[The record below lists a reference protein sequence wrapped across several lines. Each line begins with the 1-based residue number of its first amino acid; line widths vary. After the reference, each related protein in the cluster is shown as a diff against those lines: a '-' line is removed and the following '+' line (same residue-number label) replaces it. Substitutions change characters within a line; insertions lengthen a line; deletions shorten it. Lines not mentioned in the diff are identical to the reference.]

1 MSLYTGLQLAA
12 DQKLAGLIVM
22 SGIILINISVNNV
35 CLCFFKFIICI
46 YIPLV
51 HKFLKT
57 E

>member
-35 CLCFFKFIICI
+35 CLCFFLILI
-46 YIPLV
+46 YNMYIYHWYIL
-51 HKFLKT
+51 
-57 E
+57 